1 MLNFT
6 LFQSHSVP
14 NNVTEKITKEA
25 ERGPGRISRPG
36 VLPVEFSQEKSEGRD
51 LLGHKDEDD
60 VSVIVN
66 VGQMVQFVLQV
77 SHGAASNK
85 IYGL

>member
-6 LFQSHSVP
+6 LFQSHSVQY
-14 NNVTEKITKEA
+14 NVTRKITKEA

-51 LLGHKDEDD
+51 LLGHEDD

-85 IYGL
+85 IY